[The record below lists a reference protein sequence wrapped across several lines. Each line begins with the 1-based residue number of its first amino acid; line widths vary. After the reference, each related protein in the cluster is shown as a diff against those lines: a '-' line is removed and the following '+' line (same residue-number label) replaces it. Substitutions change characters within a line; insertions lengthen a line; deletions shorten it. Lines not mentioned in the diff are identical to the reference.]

1 MGLFLGLGIISLIL
15 AYISLTNYQYQ
26 PADAQESYGLF
37 LVQKSHLVDERAIG
51 ELYLKLQPKKLMVS
65 FERLFK
71 GGKRALVVYGP
82 LSVFRDFQDRWGLV
96 EIEDYSLTAHL
107 DHITLWEMKA
117 RTLPKRVWAVS
128 SLVSEGALLS
138 VEEQFWWQVILK
150 PEDRKEAFLSSLR
163 GVVVSGSLS
172 LSRER
177 GDQLIEAL
185 KEVGLVKLPTRYV
198 QRGLL
203 TFYQKRVLSA
213 KRREKMIFT
222 PRQLPDL
229 F

>member
-15 AYISLTNYQYQ
+15 AYISLTDYQYQ
-26 PADAQESYGLF
+26 PADTKESYGLF
-37 LVQKSHLVDERAIG
+37 LVQKSHLVDDKAIS
-51 ELYLKLQPKKLMVS
+51 ELYLKLRPKRLMVS

-96 EIEDYSLTAHL
+96 EIEDYSLTTHP
-107 DHITLWEMKA
+107 DNTTLWEAKA

-128 SLVSEGALLS
+128 SLVGEGALLS
-138 VEEQFWWQVILK
+138 LEEQFWWQVILK

-163 GVVVSGSLS
+163 GVAVSGGLS

-177 GDQLIEAL
+177 GNQLIEVL
-185 KEVGLVKLPTRYV
+185 KEAGLVRLPTRYV
-198 QRGLL
+198 QRELL

-213 KRREKMIFT
+213 KRREEMIFT
-222 PRQLPDL
+222 PRQLPYL